1 MRALR
6 PILAVFAALPAIL
19 AAASG
24 IAAPVSFEKLSL
36 AQGLSQSIVEGILQ
50 DRRGFLWFATE
61 DGLNRWDGHRFTVF
75 RNVAGNARS
84 LSYNDLKCL
93 LEDRSGMIWIGTF
106 EGGLNRFD
114 PATGDVTRFRHDPA
128 DPASLPANIVRALGE
143 DRDGRIWVG
152 TQGGGLARLDPGTGR
167 FERFRHDAR
176 DPASLAHD
184 DVRALLVDG
193 KGNLWAGTY
202 GGGLDAFD
210 AARRAFHHVVAEE
223 GGPDALLVDAL
234 LEDCSGTVW
243 VGTWGGGLFAYDAG
257 SGRLVRRPRGA
268 VLPSPLVKALAQD
281 HDGFLWVATDG
292 GGLARLDRKTAAVTV
307 HRHDPAEPRS
317 LSTDRVWSVFE
328 DRSKVLWAGTYGG
341 GLNALDLGRKKFLH
355 VRHDP
360 RDPASLGH
368 DIVWSFQED
377 PDGTLWIGTDS
388 GGLQHW
394 DRRTNAFRGYRHAP
408 SNPASLSH
416 DTVRAVLGDSAG
428 NLWVGTNG
436 GGLDRFDRATGRF
449 EHNRHDPRDPGSLA
463 HDELRAIYEDRS
475 GTLWLGTFGG
485 GLDRLD
491 RETGRFVH
499 YRHDPA
505 DPRSLSNDFVRCV
518 LEDGSGALW
527 IGTQGGGLN
536 RLDRSA
542 GAFTRWRAD
551 PADPGSLSNDYVFA
565 LHEDAAGN
573 LWAGTYGGGLNRFDR
588 KTGRFER
595 ITASD
600 GLASDLVYGIL
611 EDERGRLW
619 VSSNKGL
626 TELDPRAGTFHVWDV
641 QDGLQSDEFNGGAC
655 ARSARGEM
663 FFGGIAGFNAF
674 FPSEIVLRTDP
685 APAVLTE
692 LLLANRPVPPGG
704 SVGGRKV
711 LTRFVGYSDEVV
723 LSHED
728 DVVSIEFSAL
738 HFSAPRKIRYGYR
751 LDGFDDDWI
760 PAGAEQRVATY
771 TGLPPGAY
779 LFRVKAANP
788 DGVPGQ
794 DEARLR
800 IVVTPPVWGTW
811 WFRLTAGLCL
821 AGASA
826 VLLRRRMRTVRL
838 EAAMR
843 AAHDAQMA
851 VMPHED
857 PVIEGFEV
865 SGICIPAF
873 EVGGDFFD
881 YVMVGAEGPKLGIVV
896 GDVSGKGT
904 RAAMTAAMSG
914 GMVNALV
921 SRGGPLEEVAE
932 QASAALHAKIEKR
945 MFAAVCLAT
954 LDPAGRELTFVNAG
968 LCEPLLRSG
977 DMATYLSVEGASFPL
992 GASTR
997 ASYRRRSVVLSTGD
1011 VVVLYTDGVPE
1022 AEGREGAP
1030 WGYDAFA
1037 GFLRGLPAA
1046 SLSARQVRDAIVGEV
1061 ARVTGRPRPADDVA
1075 VVVVKAL

>member
-1 MRALR
+1 MGFVSRALA
-6 PILAVFAALPAIL
+6 ISTALLAG
-19 AAASG
+19 AAAS
-24 IAAPVSFEKLSL
+24 AAPASFEKLSL

-61 DGLNRWDGHRFTVF
+61 DGLNRWDGYRITVF
-75 RNVAGNARS
+75 RNVAGNPRS

-93 LEDRSGMIWIGTF
+93 LEDRSGMIWVGTF

-114 PATGDVTRFRHDPA
+114 PATGDVTRFRFALA
-128 DPASLPANIVRALGE
+128 DATSLPANIVRALCE

-152 TQGGGLARLDPGTGR
+152 TQGGGLARLDPATGR
-167 FERFRHDAR
+167 FERFRHDAA
-176 DPASLAHD
+176 DPRSLAHD

-193 KGNLWAGTY
+193 DGALWVGTF
-202 GGGLDAFD
+202 GGGLERFD
-210 AARRAFHHVVAEE
+210 AARRAFVHVPAE
-223 GGPDALLVDAL
+223 GGGPGALLVDAL
-234 LEDCSGTVW
+234 LADRTGTVW
-243 VGTWGGGLFAYDAG
+243 AGTWGGGLFAYDG
-257 SGRLVRRPRGA
+257 GTGRLVRRPRG
-268 VLPSPLVKALAQD
+268 VKLPSNLVKALAED
-281 HDGFLWVATDG
+281 HEGTLWVATDG
-292 GGLARLDRKTAAVTV
+292 GGLVALDRKTGATTY
-307 HRHDPAEPRS
+307 RHDPAESRS
-317 LSTDRVWSVFE
+317 LSTDRVWSLFE

-341 GLNALDLGRKKFLH
+341 GLNALDRGRKEFLH

-360 RDPASLGH
+360 RNPASLGQ
-368 DIVWSFQED
+368 DIVWSFHED
-377 PDGTLWIGTDS
+377 ADGTLWVGTDS
-388 GGLQHW
+388 GGLQRW
-394 DRRTNAFRGYRHAP
+394 DRRANVFRGYRHDP
-408 SNPASLSH
+408 SDPASLSH

-428 NLWVGTNG
+428 NLWVATNG
-436 GGLDRFDRATGRF
+436 GGLDRLDRATGRF
-449 EHNRHDPRDPGSLA
+449 EHHRHDPGNPDSLA
-463 HDELRAIYEDRS
+463 HDDLRSVYEDRS
-475 GTLWLGTFGG
+475 GTFWVGTFGG

-499 YRHDPA
+499 YRHDSA
-505 DPRSLSNDFVRCV
+505 DPASLSNDFVRCI
-518 LEDGSGALW
+518 LEDESGALW

-536 RLDRSA
+536 RLDRTT

-551 PADPGSLSNDYVFA
+551 PADPRSLSNDYVFA
-565 LHEDAAGN
+565 LHEDRAGS
-573 LWAGTYGGGLNRFDR
+573 LWAGTYGGGLNRLDR

-595 ITASD
+595 ITAAD
-600 GLASDLVYGIL
+600 GLASDLVYGIV

-626 TELDPRAGTFHVWDV
+626 TRFDPRTRTFHVFDV
-641 QDGLQSDEFNGGAC
+641 QDGLQSNEFNGGSFY
-655 ARSARGEM
+655 RTARGEV
-663 FFGGIAGFNAF
+663 FFGGIEGFSAF
-674 FPSEIVLRTDP
+674 FPEEIVVRTDP
-685 APAVLTE
+685 APVVLTE
-692 LLLANRPVPPGG
+692 LLLANRPVPPGAR
-704 SVGGRKV
+704 SGGRTL
-711 LTRFVGYSDEVV
+711 LTRFVGYTDEVV

-728 DVVSIEFSAL
+728 DLVSLEFAAL
-738 HFSAPRKIRYGYR
+738 HFTAPRKIRYAYR
-751 LDGFDDDWI
+751 LDGFDRDWV

-788 DGVPGQ
+788 DGVEGK

-800 IVVTPPVWGTW
+800 IVVTPPFWGTW
-811 WFRLTAGLCL
+811 WFRSAAALLLAAATAI
-821 AGASA
+821 
-826 VLLRRRMRTVRL
+826 LLRRRMRTVRL

-843 AAHDAQMA
+843 SAHEAQMA

-857 PVIEGFEV
+857 PVVEGFEV
-865 SGICIPAF
+865 SGVCIPAY

-881 YVMVGAEGPKLGIVV
+881 YVAVGEDGARLGIVV

-921 SRGGPLEEVAE
+921 RRGGPLAEVAE

-954 LDPAGRELTFVNAG
+954 LDPGRKELSFVNAG

-977 DMATYLSVEGASFPL
+977 DTAAYLPVEGVSFPL
-992 GASTR
+992 GSSTR
-997 ASYRRRSVVLSTGD
+997 AVYRSRTVVLSAGD

-1022 AEGREGAP
+1022 AQGRDGAP

-1046 SLSARQVRDAIVGEV
+1046 SLSARQIRDAVVREV
-1061 ARVTGRPRPADDVA
+1061 ARVTGRPRPDDDVA